1 MKIYRHMF
9 DYIKPKPGLLRR
21 FYQLA
26 VVNVLSNL
34 TVPLAGLIS
43 IAFLGHLTE
52 IRYLVGVSLATVIFD
67 YIYESLLFLR
77 ISTTAV
83 TAQSVGRD
91 DREAMLLAL
100 LRNGFIALVLGVLIF
115 LLQYPI
121 GTLGFTLLNGSFEV
135 ESIGLAY
142 FNARIWGVPAV
153 LLNFV
158 IMGWFLGR
166 EQSGKVLL
174 LTAVGNIANVVLSY
188 FAIMRWD
195 LGSTGAGL
203 SQAISE
209 YLMLLVGILLAL
221 HCIDWQELLTAFR
234 QFWDWSAF
242 QATFFL
248 NSDLLVRALVYM
260 STWAIFFNL
269 SATFGTDVLAE
280 NTLLYQIVFLIMF
293 LIEGI
298 GFATETLTGNFKGQE
313 ANEQLLPLLQISLL
327 TSLGAGVAASCVCIL
342 LPETVFGLLTNHAEV
357 IEPLKRYVPWL
368 VLVLSCF
375 SIAWIVEGYFAGLA
389 LGQSLRNAALA
400 ATLLGFAPVAVWA
413 WSAHSN
419 HLLWLATSAFMATR
433 VLVLGVQ
440 LPKTFESDS
449 TAAS

>member
-1 MKIYRHMF
+1 MF
-9 DYIKPKPGLLRR
+9 DYAKANPDLLRR
-21 FYQLA
+21 FYKLT
-26 VVNVLSNL
+26 VVNVLSNI
-34 TVPLAGLIS
+34 TEPLAGLIS
-43 IAFLGHLTE
+43 IGFLGHLTE
-52 IRYLVGVSLATVIFD
+52 IRYLAGVSLATVIFN

-83 TAQSVGRD
+83 TAQAVGRD
-91 DREAMLLAL
+91 DSEAMLLAL
-100 LRNGFIALVLGVLIF
+100 LRNGLIALALGVLIF

-121 GTLGFTLLNGSFEV
+121 GALGFTLLNGSFEV

-142 FNARIWGVPAV
+142 FNARIWGAPAV

-174 LTAVGNIANVVLSY
+174 LTAVGNIANVVLNY
-188 FAIMRWD
+188 FAIVQWD

-209 YLMLLVGILLAL
+209 YLMLLIGMLLASSS
-221 HCIDWQELLTAFR
+221 IDWQELRSAFR

-242 QATFFL
+242 KATFSL
-248 NSDLLVRALVYM
+248 NSDLLVRSLVFM
-260 STWAIFFNL
+260 SIWTIFFNL

-280 NTLLYQIVFLIMF
+280 NTLLQQIVFLIMF
-293 LIEGI
+293 LVEGI

-327 TSLGAGVAASCVCIL
+327 TSLGAAVVAACACIL

-357 IEPLKRYVPWL
+357 IESLKRYIPWL
-368 VLVLSCF
+368 LLVLSCF

-389 LGQSLRNAALA
+389 KGQSLRNAALA
-400 ATLLGFAPVAVWA
+400 ATFLGFAPVAVWA

-433 VLVLGVQ
+433 VVVLGAQ
-440 LPKTFESDS
+440 LPQTFENNS
-449 TAAS
+449 TAVSQLPEL